1 MPLNSFQGALDDFDK
16 TVPSTTKQTSGS
28 DSQNRVEASDCTK
41 KTKWEA
47 ENSNGSNATVKTHGS
62 TSAAASSQDTS
73 DPARSQANFG
83 QVAGLE
89 QLEDAMKTM
98 LGNEPELLAQLE
110 QFAQA
115 AANAEH
121 GKMLKHIQGRGEGSS
136 LK

>member
-1 MPLNSFQGALDDFDK
+1 M
-16 TVPSTTKQTSGS
+16 
-28 DSQNRVEASDCTK
+28 
-41 KTKWEA
+41 
-47 ENSNGSNATVKTHGS
+47 KTHGS

-121 GKMLKHIQGRGEGSS
+121 GKMLLLTPRGGERGPP
-136 LK
+136 